1 MVLFFF
7 DKLQSERKK
16 IIKSHSCNV
25 YRKKEM
31 NGLVKQCA
39 VTFAFK
45 ALLITN
51 LVELVVQCQ

>member
-1 MVLFFF
+1 LTNFKV
-7 DKLQSERKK
+7 KEKK
-16 IIKSHSCNV
+16 IIKSHSRNV

-51 LVELVVQCQ
+51 LVGLVVQCQ